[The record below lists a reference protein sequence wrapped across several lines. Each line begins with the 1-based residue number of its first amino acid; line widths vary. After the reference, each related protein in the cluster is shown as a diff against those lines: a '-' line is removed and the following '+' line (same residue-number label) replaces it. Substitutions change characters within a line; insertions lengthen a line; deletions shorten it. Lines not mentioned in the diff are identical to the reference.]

1 MVSFGLGAL
10 SDVVMTD
17 RMEDSMQRRAHLPV
31 SDLALGSGKAQG
43 PRPPQ
48 RGQLPAPKPAHRD
61 LRPPR
66 ALPNLDRSRP
76 AVNIPQRRRMGV
88 QR

>member
-1 MVSFGLGAL
+1 
-10 SDVVMTD
+10 
-17 RMEDSMQRRAHLPV
+17 MQRRAHLPV
-31 SDLALGSGKAQG
+31 SDLALGSAKTQD

-48 RGQLPAPKPAHRD
+48 KGQLPAPKPAHRD
-61 LRPPR
+61 LRQPR
-66 ALPNLDRSRP
+66 ALPNLERSRP

>member
-1 MVSFGLGAL
+1 
-10 SDVVMTD
+10 
-17 RMEDSMQRRAHLPV
+17 MQRRAHLPV
-31 SDLALGSGKAQG
+31 SDLALGSAKTPD

-48 RGQLPAPKPAHRD
+48 RGQPPAPKPAHRD
-61 LRPPR
+61 IRPPR
-66 ALPNLDRSRP
+66 ALPSQDRARP